1 MKYNPAIWFLMTRLM
16 KKPLKNCWPDTDALL
31 KKAQPIYQDL
41 LAKVEGVSDNNPMSK
56 NITMSFV
63 IIAVWLAS
71 DREITPDQMS
81 KIVEKMLDI
90 PLMKRGAAAMIDMN
104 TEKGIRSFEKM
115 IRKSADWAK
124 QHTEDWNTWD
134 FHFDNSLHKDGFY
147 YHFTHCPIASFC
159 EKYGYQEINPILCNI
174 DYITMGMMH
183 SKLIREHT
191 VAEGAG
197 ICDYWTVGNQITN
210 PQ

>member
-1 MKYNPAIWFLMTRLM
+1 MTRLM
-16 KKPLKNCWPDTDALL
+16 KKPLKNYWLNSENLL
-31 KKAQPIYQDL
+31 KKAQPIYRDL
-41 LAKVEGVSDNNPMSK
+41 LAKVEGVSDKNPMAK

-71 DREITPDQMS
+71 GRTITPDQMS

-104 TEKGIRSFEKM
+104 TKKGICFFGKM
-115 IRKSADWAK
+115 IRKSAEWADR
-124 QHTEDWNTWD
+124 HPEDWNTWD

-147 YHFTHCPIASFC
+147 YHFTYCPIASFC
-159 EKYGYQEINPILCNI
+159 EKYGYQEINPVLCNI

-183 SKLIREHT
+183 SRLIRAHT

-197 ICDYWTVGNQITN
+197 ICDYWTVGDQITN